1 VKAQASVFLA
11 LALVLVGCSTKQPS
25 AANSSRTS
33 SSAAAPPL
41 GQGKVV
47 TPKDVG
53 KEPLRL
59 RLGEPVTY
67 QRDGVS
73 ITVVP
78 RSVEK
83 VNGTPEGFDGQI
95 IDCGSWWRVSETWA
109 IDVKPDAAWHS
120 WRRDFQGVFGLFGE
134 AKDAKYGFYSE
145 VAISA
150 ISKNADDL
158 DRALSDAARVWKS
171 TGPLHFEK
179 TGPQYLAG
187 CKLNTGPDAAQTG
200 QQFVPDERPLTELE
214 MVMPTEEGQNPRT
227 WPTLAIWK
235 V

>member
-1 VKAQASVFLA
+1 MKAQASVFLA
-11 LALVLVGCSTKQPS
+11 LALMLVGCSTKQPS
-25 AANSSRTS
+25 AASSSRA
-33 SSAAAPPL
+33 SSAAAAPTL
-41 GQGKVV
+41 GKGRVV
-47 TPKDVG
+47 TPEDVG

-73 ITVVP
+73 ITLAP
-78 RSVEK
+78 TRLEK
-83 VNGTPEGFDGQI
+83 LNGTPEGFEGQI
-95 IDCGSWWRVSETWA
+95 IDCGSWWRVTETWV
-109 IDVKPDAAWHS
+109 IDVKPDTTWRS

-134 AKDAKYGFYSE
+134 AKDPKYGFYSE
-145 VAISA
+145 VATSA

-158 DRALSDAARVWKS
+158 DRALGDAERAWKF

-187 CKLNTGPDAAQTG
+187 CKLNVGPGAAQTG

-214 MVMPTEEGQNPRT
+214 IVLPAKEGQNPRE